1 MAKRNYSAAQSTARF
16 GDFVSSSGSADY
28 ELLNGMVQ
36 VRRKTRFLA
45 RNSGTMK
52 RFIQLLRDNVVGE
65 NGFRVQATTPSVVDA
80 WNAWC
85 ERPTVDGKMTMVDL
99 CRQMVATWARD
110 GEFFIELVVNSR
122 FPDMLALNPIEAD
135 MVDETLNVTNP
146 FTKNRIIMG
155 VELDDMGAPVA
166 YHVLTRHPG
175 DIVVGMP
182 LSRERHRR
190 VPATSIIHIYDRLRP
205 GQTRGEPPA
214 SAVINDIKM
223 LDGYREAETMNRR
236 IAAAM
241 MGFFSRDLPKA
252 DGIQAFANETTKDA
266 DGEETFTLSLE
277 PGTLKQLPDGM
288 RFDKFDPGG
297 SQTDY
302 GQFESQVKK
311 DIAMGLGISTF
322 ALGMETAGVSYSTGR
337 SVIMEDR
344 TFYKGL
350 QSFFIRLGMRPVFE
364 KWANMHVLAVGSSIA
379 PTKLRTTV
387 AAAKFRG
394 RGWPWI
400 DPAKDISANAEAI
413 ETLQT
418 SYTQIAA
425 DRGMDVQ
432 ELFAEIAADKELLK
446 KFKLEP
452 VSKSKPAG
460 DESGKA
466 KPNDDEP
473 EQ

>member
-1 MAKRNYSAAQSTARF
+1 MAKRNYSAAQSTARY
-16 GDFVSSSGSADY
+16 GDLASSSGSADY
-28 ELLNGMVQ
+28 ELLNGLSI
-36 VRRKTRFLA
+36 VRRKTRYLA

-52 RFIQLLRDNVVGE
+52 RYMQLLKDNVVGE
-65 NGFRVQATTPSVVDA
+65 SGFKAQLPPATRDA

-85 ERPTVDGKMTMVDL
+85 ERPTVDGKMTLVDL
-99 CRQMVATWARD
+99 CNQMVATWARD
-110 GEFFIELVVNSR
+110 GEYFIELVVNSR

-135 MVDETLNVTNP
+135 MVDETLNVMNP
-146 FTKNRIIMG
+146 MTKNRIVMG
-155 VELDDMGAPVA
+155 VELDEMGAPLA

-190 VPATSIIHIYDRLRP
+190 VPAANIIHIYERLRP

-214 SAVINDIKM
+214 STVINDVKM

-241 MGFFSRDLPKA
+241 MGFFSRDMPKA
-252 DGIQAFANETTKDA
+252 DGIQALANEK
-266 DGEETFTLSLE
+266 GEDDNGDETFTLSLE

-311 DIAMGLGISTF
+311 NIAMGLGISTF
-322 ALGMETAGVSYSTGR
+322 ALGMETSGVSYSTGR

-344 TFYKGL
+344 QFYKGL
-350 QSFFIRLGMRPVFE
+350 QAFFIRLGLKPIFQ
-364 KWANMHVLAVGSSIA
+364 KWATMHALSAGSSIA
-379 PTKLRTTV
+379 PTRLRSVV
-387 AAAKFRG
+387 ASCKFRG

-413 ETLQT
+413 ESLQT

-432 ELFAEIAADKELLK
+432 ELFAEIAADRELLK
-446 KFKLEP
+446 TFKLEP
-452 VSKSKPAG
+452 VSKDKPKKA
-460 DESGKA
+460 ES
-466 KPNDDEP
+466 NEP
-473 EQ
+473 QP